1 MPWLVIVAGPNGS
14 GKTTLVRGGMV
25 SAVLP
30 VSAASINAD
39 DIARALAG
47 GAQPTPEQSL
57 RAAQL
62 ADALLDA
69 EIEAG
74 RSVTVETV
82 LSSDKLQR
90 RVTAAKAGGYE
101 VALIYVTVRD
111 GALNLLRVAQRHAQG
126 GHDVPADR
134 VLARRTRSHEAFAW
148 FAQRA
153 DLVLVFDNTDTPVQA
168 AGKLGGVWR
177 LRAVD
182 RLPPELAAAVERL
195 AAAGA

>member
-14 GKTTLVRGGMV
+14 GKTTLVRGGVV

-30 VSAASINAD
+30 LPATSINAD

-57 RAAQL
+57 RAARR

-74 RSVTVETV
+74 RSVVVETV
-82 LSSDKLQR
+82 LSSDKLRR
-90 RVTAAKAGGYE
+90 RVAAAKSGGYE

-111 GALNLLRVAQRHAQG
+111 GALNLLRVAQRRAQG
-126 GHDVPADR
+126 GHDVPAER
-134 VLARRTRSHEAFAW
+134 VLARRARSHDAFAW
-148 FAQRA
+148 FADRA
-153 DLVLVFDNTDTPVQA
+153 DLVLVFDNTDAPARA
-168 AGKLGGVWR
+168 AGKLGAVWR
-177 LRAVD
+177 LWAVD
-182 RLPPELAAAVERL
+182 RLPPDLAAAVECL
-195 AAAGA
+195 AASGR

>member
-14 GKTTLVRGGMV
+14 GKTTLVHGGV
-25 SAVLP
+25 VGALLP
-30 VSAASINAD
+30 VPATSINAD

-47 GAQPTPEQSL
+47 GTQPTPEQTL

-62 ADALLDA
+62 ADALLDT

-90 RVTAAKAGGYE
+90 RVMAAKAGGYE

-111 GALNLLRVAQRHAQG
+111 GALNLLRVAQRRAQG

-134 VLARRTRSHEAFAW
+134 VLARRIRSHEAFAW
-148 FAQRA
+148 FAERA
-153 DLVLVFDNTDTPVQA
+153 DLVLVFDNTEAPVQA
-168 AGKLGGVWR
+168 AGKLDGVWR

-182 RLPPELAAAVERL
+182 RLPPDLAAAVERL
-195 AAAGA
+195 AARGG

>member
-14 GKTTLVRGGMV
+14 GKTTLVRGGVV
-25 SAVLP
+25 SAILP
-30 VSAASINAD
+30 LPATSINAD

-47 GAQPTPEQSL
+47 GAQPTPDHSL

-62 ADALLDA
+62 ADARLDA

-74 RSVTVETV
+74 RSVCVETV
-82 LSSDKLQR
+82 LSSDKLRR
-90 RVTAAKAGGYE
+90 RVEAAQAGGYE

-134 VLARRTRSHEAFAW
+134 VLARRARSHDAFAW
-148 FAQRA
+148 FADRA
-153 DLVLVFDNTDTPVQA
+153 DLVLVFDNTDAPVRA

-177 LRAVD
+177 LWAVD
-182 RLPPELAAAVERL
+182 RLPSDLADAVERL
-195 AAAGA
+195 AAAGT

>member
-14 GKTTLVRGGMV
+14 GKTTLVRAGVV

-30 VSAASINAD
+30 GPATSINAD

-47 GAQPTPEQSL
+47 DARPTPEQSL
-57 RAAQL
+57 HAAQR

-74 RSVTVETV
+74 RSVVVETV
-82 LSSDKLQR
+82 LSSDKLRR
-90 RVTAAKAGGYE
+90 RVAAAKAGGYE

-111 GALNLLRVAQRHAQG
+111 GALNLLRVAQRRAQG
-126 GHDVPADR
+126 GHDVPAER
-134 VLARRTRSHEAFAW
+134 VLARRTRSHDAFAW
-148 FAQRA
+148 FARQA
-153 DLVLVFDNTDTPVQA
+153 DLVLVFDNTQAPVQA

-182 RLPPELAAAVERL
+182 RLPPDLAATVQHL
-195 AAAGA
+195 AASGA